1 MKGKILNTKVALQLY
16 ANNPH
21 LTSSF
26 GESFGKKLIA
36 IDKY

>member
-21 LTSSF
+21 LKSSF
-26 GESFGKKLIA
+26 GESFGTKLIA
-36 IDKY
+36 VDKY